1 MGVEILDNGTR
12 VLTAP
17 GATFGTDALLLAR
30 FAQPRRNERA
40 LDLCSGCGIVSLV
53 WHDAGHRGPCTAL
66 EIDPAASALCAAA
79 LAENA
84 DAAHIAP
91 VCGDLRQL
99 CTAGPEQGQYDF
111 AACNPPYFT
120 AGPRS
125 PDPRRAEAR
134 HTGSCTTADAVDCAR
149 RALRDGGRFLLCQRP
164 EQLAEILA
172 ALRAAHLEPKRLA
185 FVKNRPDAAIE
196 TFFVHDSAAVNH
208 KHRRNGIAYVKNRR
222 VTLSGFRGK
231 KIRCLSQRLRQIFDL
246 RETGCG
252 KQLLRKRVKLLV

>member
-66 EIDPAASALCAAA
+66 EIDPAASALCTAA
-79 LAENA
+79 LAENT

-120 AGPRS
+120 AGPRRPAPRPGGARPTGRS
-125 PDPRRAEAR
+125 PPPPPQD
-134 HTGSCTTADAVDCAR
+134 
-149 RALRDGGRFLLCQRP
+149 
-164 EQLAEILA
+164 
-172 ALRAAHLEPKRLA
+172 
-185 FVKNRPDAAIE
+185 
-196 TFFVHDSAAVNH
+196 
-208 KHRRNGIAYVKNRR
+208 
-222 VTLSGFRGK
+222 
-231 KIRCLSQRLRQIFDL
+231 
-246 RETGCG
+246 
-252 KQLLRKRVKLLV
+252 

>member
-79 LAENA
+79 LAENT

-91 VCGDLRQL
+91 VCGDLRQF

-111 AACNPPYFT
+111 AACNPPRALSRSVWLLSRT
-120 AGPRS
+120 APTPRPGFS
-125 PDPRRAEAR
+125 SSKPRRAAKP
-134 HTGSCTTADAVDCAR
+134 ACASSR
-149 RALRDGGRFLLCQRP
+149 
-164 EQLAEILA
+164 
-172 ALRAAHLEPKRLA
+172 
-185 FVKNRPDAAIE
+185 
-196 TFFVHDSAAVNH
+196 TF
-208 KHRRNGIAYVKNRR
+208 
-222 VTLSGFRGK
+222 
-231 KIRCLSQRLRQIFDL
+231 
-246 RETGCG
+246 
-252 KQLLRKRVKLLV
+252 

>member
-79 LAENA
+79 LAENT

-99 CTAGPEQGQYDF
+99 CTAGPATPWTAR
-111 AACNPPYFT
+111 AAPCGTAGGSCSASARSSWRKFWPPYAPRALSRSVWLLSRT
-120 AGPRS
+120 APTPRPGFS
-125 PDPRRAEAR
+125 SSKPRRAAKP
-134 HTGSCTTADAVDCAR
+134 ACASSR
-149 RALRDGGRFLLCQRP
+149 
-164 EQLAEILA
+164 
-172 ALRAAHLEPKRLA
+172 
-185 FVKNRPDAAIE
+185 
-196 TFFVHDSAAVNH
+196 TF
-208 KHRRNGIAYVKNRR
+208 
-222 VTLSGFRGK
+222 
-231 KIRCLSQRLRQIFDL
+231 
-246 RETGCG
+246 
-252 KQLLRKRVKLLV
+252 

>member
-79 LAENA
+79 LAENT

-134 HTGSCTTADAVDCAR
+134 HTGSCTTADAVD
-149 RALRDGGRFLLCQRP
+149 
-164 EQLAEILA
+164 
-172 ALRAAHLEPKRLA
+172 LEPKRLA
-185 FVKNRPDAAIE
+185 FVKNRPDAAPWLFLVEAQKGRKTGLRVEPDILIQ
-196 TFFVHDSAAVNH
+196 SGAA
-208 KHRRNGIAYVKNRR
+208 RYGPT
-222 VTLSGFRGK
+222 TL
-231 KIRCLSQRLRQIFDL
+231 
-246 RETGCG
+246 
-252 KQLLRKRVKLLV
+252 

>member
-66 EIDPAASALCAAA
+66 EIDPAASA
-79 LAENA
+79 
-84 DAAHIAP
+84 
-91 VCGDLRQL
+91 L

-185 FVKNRPDAAIE
+185 FVKNRPDAAPWLFLVEAQKGRKTGLRVEPDILIQ
-196 TFFVHDSAAVNH
+196 SGAALY
-208 KHRRNGIAYVKNRR
+208 GPT
-222 VTLSGFRGK
+222 TL
-231 KIRCLSQRLRQIFDL
+231 
-246 RETGCG
+246 
-252 KQLLRKRVKLLV
+252 

>member
-1 MGVEILDNGTR
+1 MVYCSPEHR
-12 VLTAP
+12 
-17 GATFGTDALLLAR
+17 FGSDALLLAR

-149 RALRDGGRFLLCQRP
+149 RALRALWRGRRTVVPDWWNRAFIPLC
-164 EQLAEILA
+164 
-172 ALRAAHLEPKRLA
+172 
-185 FVKNRPDAAIE
+185 
-196 TFFVHDSAAVNH
+196 
-208 KHRRNGIAYVKNRR
+208 
-222 VTLSGFRGK
+222 
-231 KIRCLSQRLRQIFDL
+231 
-246 RETGCG
+246 
-252 KQLLRKRVKLLV
+252 KLLPMWLIRPLRRHTMQFQK